1 MPALNVG
8 RPAKLTATAVS
19 PPSPALPFPNVRR
32 ATVFLG
38 VLVVAVA
45 VALGGTTYAAIEGAI
60 REPTTEPHVVLVGN
74 GTTNGFGQE
83 LLGRTGAQV
92 IVAQSGQEVMISS
105 LRNLMAHDP
114 LKVIKAMPEMVV
126 LNDPAVMPSGRYT
139 VYRISK
145 AAIDSFGVL
154 SFFTETGERVVIWD
168 AIYGTVFRTDADY
181 QEWSADAD
189 LTIDRDIN
197 GWYEPAVY
205 DENDTMIENATM
217 HRPAGVFEAGRWHF
231 CAACVPVELKS
242 LLHSAKIE
250 AAHADFLAET
260 ENSSC
265 VAVNNY
271 IDFDFGIRSNI
282 AARMEDTSNTTMSYT
297 PQVCY
302 THQSDDELYY
312 TDPDHD
318 NDGAKRDRRIWNGFL
333 AKYVWVGESTCAMLP
348 LQCVGWLAR
357 SSVGHD

>member
-1 MPALNVG
+1 M
-8 RPAKLTATAVS
+8 
-19 PPSPALPFPNVRR
+19 
-32 ATVFLG
+32 
-38 VLVVAVA
+38 VVAVA

-60 REPTTEPHVVLVGN
+60 REPTTEPHVVAAGN
-74 GTTNGFGQE
+74 GTTDGFGQE

-92 IVAQSGQEVMISS
+92 TVAQSGQEVMISS
-105 LRNLMAHDP
+105 LRNLMQHDP

-126 LNDPAVMPSGRYT
+126 LNDPANLPGGRYT
-139 VYRISK
+139 AYRISK
-145 AAIDSFGVL
+145 AAIDGFGVL

-189 LTIDRDIN
+189 LTIDRDVN

-217 HRPAGVFEAGRWHF
+217 HRPAGVLEDGRWHF

-250 AAHADFLAET
+250 AAHADFLDET

-282 AARMEDTSNTTMSYT
+282 AARMEDTGTTMTYT
-297 PQVCY
+297 PPVCY
-302 THQSDDELYY
+302 THQSDAELNY
-312 TDPDHD
+312 TDPDDD
-318 NDGAKRDRRIWNGFL
+318 NDGANRDRRVDWTTRSWGSSKWVCSLSYRQRVPSIAGNAVHHSISSPWLGVQPLKAPRAKPSAKML
-333 AKYVWVGESTCAMLP
+333 AAG
-348 LQCVGWLAR
+348 
-357 SSVGHD
+357 